1 VAFKGDAARKLAFWL
16 VLTPGHSP
24 YNCCVDIRSCGQ
36 HAVVIADLMHHALQ
50 CREPRLV
57 DDLRLGFGAGLA
69 VAAKVSKRDRRA
81 ICFADPF
88 STSDDGTGW
97 GRRCAVQVRVC
108 AISNISRIA
117 GHMAIGAFVR
127 RVALL

>member
-69 VAAKVSKRDRRA
+69 VAAKVSQVEEKGDSACWAGTESKWRQ
-81 ICFADPF
+81 PF
-88 STSDDGTGW
+88 LFS
-97 GRRCAVQVRVC
+97 V
-108 AISNISRIA
+108 
-117 GHMAIGAFVR
+117 MFGATVS
-127 RVALL
+127 